1 MNSDGAENLP
11 HQPIESETDQPARK
25 VQMIEVGVFLFLIV
39 PPMATSFLISGQSNM
54 GFKTGA
60 AFSILSDLGLVSLIF
75 YFIWRN
81 REPLHS
87 VGLTRRNLP
96 KEILWGLVLFLPI
109 MYATNL
115 LSGVLHGAGLS
126 APTKLPAF
134 LVAKGHAGLLLAV
147 VLVIV
152 VAFVEET
159 IFRGYLIR
167 RFKTA
172 TRHPWAAVLFS
183 SLVFSLGHGY
193 EGMSG
198 VISIFCLG
206 AVLAVIYLWRKSLVA
221 PMVIHF
227 CIDFSSIVLAA
238 WLTMGS

>member
-1 MNSDGAENLP
+1 
-11 HQPIESETDQPARK
+11 
-25 VQMIEVGVFLFLIV
+25 
-39 PPMATSFLISGQSNM
+39 
-54 GFKTGA
+54 
-60 AFSILSDLGLVSLIF
+60 
-75 YFIWRN
+75 
-81 REPLHS
+81 
-87 VGLTRRNLP
+87 
-96 KEILWGLVLFLPI
+96 

-126 APTKLPAF
+126 APTKLPSF

-147 VLVIV
+147 VMVIV

-167 RFKTA
+167 RFKSA
-172 TRHPWAAVLFS
+172 TQHPWAAVLFS

-238 WLTMGS
+238 WLMMGS

>member
-1 MNSDGAENLP
+1 MNSDGAGDMP
-11 HQPIESETDQPARK
+11 HQQIASEIDQHARK
-25 VQMIEVGVFLFLIV
+25 VQVIELAVFLFLIV
-39 PPMATSFLISGQSNM
+39 PPMATSFLISGQSNL

-60 AFSILSDLGLVSLIF
+60 TFSILSDLGLVSLIF

-81 REPLHS
+81 RESLHS
-87 VGLTRRNLP
+87 IGLTRRNFP
-96 KEILWGLVLFLPI
+96 KEVLWGLVLFLPI

-115 LSGVLHGAGLS
+115 LSGVLHGAGFS
-126 APTKLPAF
+126 APTKLPSF

-147 VLVIV
+147 VMVIV

-167 RFKTA
+167 RFKSA
-172 TRHPWAAVLFS
+172 TQHPWVAVLFS

-238 WLTMGS
+238 WLMMGT

>member
-1 MNSDGAENLP
+1 MNFDRTENPP
-11 HQPIESETDQPARK
+11 HQQVMAATDEPARK
-25 VQMIEVGVFLFLIV
+25 VQVIELAVFLFLIV
-39 PPMATSFLISGQSNM
+39 PPMATSFLISGQSNL

-60 AFSILSDLGLVSLIF
+60 SFSILSDLGLIGLVF

-81 REPLHS
+81 REPLNCI
-87 VGLTRRNLP
+87 GLTRRNIP
-96 KEILWGLVLFLPI
+96 KEVVWGLVLFFPI

-115 LSGVLHGAGLS
+115 LSGVLHAAGLS
-126 APTKLPAF
+126 APTKLPSF
-134 LVAKGHAGLLLAV
+134 LVAKGHAGMLMAL
-147 VLVIV
+147 VLVAV

-167 RFKTA
+167 RFITV

-183 SLVFSLGHGY
+183 SLIFSIGHGY
-193 EGMSG
+193 EGMAG

-206 AVLAVIYLWRKSLVA
+206 VVLAVIYLWRKSLVA

-238 WLTMGS
+238 WLMKGS